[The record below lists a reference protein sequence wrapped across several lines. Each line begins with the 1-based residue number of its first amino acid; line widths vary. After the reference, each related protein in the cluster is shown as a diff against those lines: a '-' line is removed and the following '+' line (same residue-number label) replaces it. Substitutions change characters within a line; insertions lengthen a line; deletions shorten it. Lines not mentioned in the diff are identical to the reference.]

1 MEKKLYLTELYYY
14 YKDLLTDKEKDYFE
28 EYYFND
34 LTQEE
39 IAENN
44 SVSKNAV
51 SKSLIEVKDK
61 LETYESKLNLY
72 NNNQKIKSILSE
84 EEYNKIEDYI

>member
-1 MEKKLYLTELYYY
+1 MENKLYLTELYDY
-14 YKDLLTDKEKDYFE
+14 YKELLTEKERVYFE
-28 EYYFND
+28 EYYFED

-72 NNNQKIKSILSE
+72 NNNVKIKKILNE
-84 EEYNKIEDYI
+84 EEYSKIEEYV

>member
-1 MEKKLYLTELYYY
+1 MENKLYLTELYDY
-14 YKDLLTDKEKDYFE
+14 YKELLTEKERVYFE
-28 EYYFND
+28 EYYFED

-51 SKSLIEVKDK
+51 SKSLIDVKEK
-61 LETYESKLNLY
+61 LDTYESKLNLY
-72 NNNQKIKSILSE
+72 SNKEKIKTILSE
-84 EEYNKIEDYI
+84 EDYSKIEELV

>member
-1 MEKKLYLTELYYY
+1 MENKLYLTELYDY
-14 YKDLLTDKEKDYFE
+14 YKELLTDKERNYFE
-28 EYYFND
+28 EYYFDD

-51 SKSLIEVKDK
+51 SKSLIDVKEK
-61 LETYESKLNLY
+61 LESYELKLNLY
-72 NNNQKIKSILSE
+72 KNKEKIKTILQD
-84 EEYNKIEDYI
+84 EEYSKIEEYI

>member
-1 MEKKLYLTELYYY
+1 MENKLYLTELYDY
-14 YKDLLTDKEKDYFE
+14 YKDLLTDKERVYFE
-28 EYYFND
+28 EYYFED

-61 LETYESKLNLY
+61 LENYESKLKLY
-72 NNNQKIKSILSE
+72 NNNQKIKEILSE
-84 EEYNKIEDYI
+84 EDYSKIEEYI